1 MKRALLG
8 RVTRDEAF
16 LEARF
21 RGGVL
26 DFDSCG
32 SLRLVVDT
40 GFSGAISLPTDRVR
54 ELQLDRLGVES
65 YELADGATVEVG
77 AYRGTVIAFGRRLEL
92 PVLALGADPLV
103 GMQFLHAL
111 AGRVQFDL
119 RRGVLRL
126 IPLPRRGWRSTR

>member
-16 LEARF
+16 LKARF

-26 DFDSCG
+26 DFDSGG

-40 GFSGAISLPTDRVR
+40 GFSGAVSLPADRVR
-54 ELQLDRLGVES
+54 ELQLDRLGVET
-65 YELADGATVEVG
+65 YELADGATVEVA
-77 AYRGTVIAFGRRLEL
+77 AYRGTVIALGRRLEL
-92 PVLALGADPLV
+92 PVLALGSDPLV
-103 GMQFLHAL
+103 GMQFLHAV

-119 RRGVLRL
+119 RGGILRL
-126 IPLPRRGWRSTR
+126 IPLSRRGRRSAR